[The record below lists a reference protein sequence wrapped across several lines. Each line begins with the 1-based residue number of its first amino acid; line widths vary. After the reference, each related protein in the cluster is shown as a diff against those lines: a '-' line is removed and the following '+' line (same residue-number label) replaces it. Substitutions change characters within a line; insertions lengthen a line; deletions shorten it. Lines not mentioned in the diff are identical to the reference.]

1 MTDKS
6 NRKKLDKYRHD
17 VIDFLSK
24 NRYVEDG
31 EHKHTHQSWGNIIQ
45 GKFFLDKDKVKEF
58 LKLYCTAV
66 ENGVNDF
73 SILEI
78 QKDYSPIIIDI
89 DLKAPNEGTFERLY
103 DEEMVKT
110 IISKYIEAINIYLDV
125 GDQDYKICLFEKK
138 RPTDNDDVIKDGFHI
153 IFPDL
158 CVHTKLRHLI
168 RDTVVKSCENLFE
181 DFLENTDKIIDK
193 AVVSSNGWFLYG
205 SRKPCCE
212 PYSLTKIYDSDLKII
227 YDCEIDE
234 KLKDTYIIE
243 YLSLHKKSK
252 RYCKKAATNVNER
265 FAESDIEV
273 AYNKLRV
280 DTSSNNMDTKY
291 FRLEAKE
298 DVIRRATKFTN
309 MLSDDRS
316 NNYEEWRNVGLA
328 LHNTDDSLLSVWMD
342 FSGKSSKFR
351 KAVDGN
357 GDCKKFWKQFKT
369 PSSGSLLTIRSLAYW
384 AKEDSP
390 KEFDAYEREEFKNTL
405 RKSLDKSTFSLAK
418 AFYTKFSDRFVCSST
433 KTNLWWEFKDN
444 RWNRVDDAYTIK
456 ILLSEDFAN
465 EYNKEICEMTMQA
478 TKVSGME
485 KEEIQQKLTRI
496 CGIVE
501 KLMNIV
507 HKKNI
512 IEDAKTLFYD
522 PKFEEKL
529 DSNIYLIGF
538 ENGVYD
544 LEHKVFRNGRPDD
557 YIHNSTGYAYR
568 KYSDTML
575 FKTNIDNF
583 FEQILPNKSVRDFF
597 KVALATCISGETKEE
612 KLYILTGSGSNGKS
626 LTVDLMIQA
635 LGNYYMS
642 CPITMITRKRGQSN
656 DASPEKVRMKGK
668 RFGVFQET
676 DEGERINVGIMKE
689 FTGGDKVLV
698 RDLFKGSNEMIEF
711 KPQMKY
717 FLTCNQLPSV
727 PSNDDGTWRRLR
739 VIEFGSK
746 FTDNPSKPNEFLI
759 DKNLKQE
766 IRKWGP
772 SFMSYLINIYEKQYK
787 DKPMVEPVEVM
798 ASTNQ
803 YKMENDFYTEFI
815 IEKINGTDNPKNV
828 ISKDMMWETFRAWYK
843 TNYEGK
849 PLPKRPDML
858 KFMNK
863 AICEPNR
870 KGYYECVVFNTPHES
885 DEDAPKN
892 DLDV

>member
-1 MTDKS
+1 MTEKI

-17 VIDFLSK
+17 VIEFLS
-24 NRYVEDG
+24 NHRYTDDMEQ
-31 EHKHTHQSWGNIIQ
+31 KPTHQSWGNIIQ
-45 GKFFLDKDKVKEF
+45 GRFFLDKDKVRDF
-58 LKLYCTAV
+58 LKLYNTAV
-66 ENGVNDF
+66 ENGINDF

-78 QKDYSPIIIDI
+78 QKDYSPIIVDI
-89 DLKAPNEGTFERLY
+89 DLKAPNDNSNNRLY
-103 DEEMVKT
+103 DDKLIMA
-110 IISKYIEAINIYLDV
+110 IINKYVDAINKYLV
-125 GDQDYKICLFEKK
+125 VPDYNFKICLFEKK
-138 RPTDNDDVIKDGFHI
+138 RATDNDDTIKDGFHI
-153 IFPDL
+153 MFPDL
-158 CVHTKLRHLI
+158 SVHTKIRHLI
-168 RDTVVKSCENLFE
+168 REEVVKSCDNLFE
-181 DFLENTDKIIDK
+181 NYLEAADKIIDK
-193 AVVSSNGWFLYG
+193 SVVSSNGWFLYG
-205 SRKPCCE
+205 SKKPCCE
-212 PYSLTKIYDSDLKII
+212 PYTLTKIFNMELETI
-227 YDCEIDE
+227 YDYENDE
-234 KLKDTYIIE
+234 VLKDSYIIE
-243 YLSLHKKSK
+243 YLSLHKKHK
-252 RYCKKAATNVNER
+252 RYSKSTATPLNESISEDVIDSAFNR
-265 FAESDIEV
+265 LGVDVSAKPFD
-273 AYNKLRV
+273 NKFIR
-280 DTSSNNMDTKY
+280 S
-291 FRLEAKE
+291 EAKE
-298 DVIRRATKFTN
+298 DVIRRATRYAN
-309 MLSDDRS
+309 MLSDDRAT
-316 NNYEEWRNVGLA
+316 NYEEWRNVGLA

-342 FSGKSSKFR
+342 FSTKSKKFK
-351 KAVDGN
+351 KASDGS

-369 PSSGSLLTIRSLAYW
+369 PSTGSLLTIRSLAYW
-384 AKEDSP
+384 AKEDNP
-390 KEFDAYEREEFKNTL
+390 KEYEIFEREEFKNTL

-418 AFYTKFSDRFVCSST
+418 AFYTKFADRFICSST
-433 KTNLWWEFKDN
+433 KTNLWWEFKDH
-444 RWNRVDDAYTIK
+444 RWNRVEDAYTIK

-465 EYNKEICEMTMQA
+465 EYNKEICEMTIQA

-529 DSNIYLIGF
+529 DSNISLIGF
-538 ENGVYD
+538 ENGIYD

-557 YIHNSTGYAYR
+557 YVHNSTGYAFR
-568 KYSDTML
+568 KYSDNML
-575 FKTNIDNF
+575 FKTNIDRF

-597 KVALATCISGETKEE
+597 KIALSTCISGETKEE

-717 FLTCNQLPSV
+717 FLTCNQLPAV

-746 FTDNPSKPNEFLI
+746 FTDVPSKPNEFLI

-766 IRKWGP
+766 IKRWGP
-772 SFMSYLINIYEKQYK
+772 SFMSYLINIYEKQYMNK
-787 DKPMVEPVEVM
+787 QLIEPDEVM

-815 IEKINGTDNPKNV
+815 IEKITGTDDIRNI
-828 ISKDMMWETFRAWYK
+828 ISRDMMWETFKAWYK

-849 PLPKRPDML
+849 PLPKRPDLL

-863 AICEPNR
+863 AIGEPGK
-870 KGYYECVVFNTPHES
+870 KGYQKVIFNAPHES
-885 DEDAPKN
+885 DEEKKN

>member
-1 MTDKS
+1 MTEKS
-6 NRKKLDKYRHD
+6 NRKKLDKYRYD
-17 VIDFLSK
+17 VIEFLS
-24 NRYVEDG
+24 NHRYTDDMEQ
-31 EHKHTHQSWGNIIQ
+31 KPTHQSWGNIIQ
-45 GKFFLDKDKVKEF
+45 GRFFLDKDKVKEF
-58 LKLYCTAV
+58 LKLYCLAI
-66 ENGVNDF
+66 ENGVTDF

-78 QKDYSPIIIDI
+78 QKEYSPIIVDI
-89 DLKAPNEGTFERLY
+89 DLKAPNDNSNKRLY
-103 DEEMVKT
+103 DQELVEN
-110 IISKYIEAINIYLDV
+110 IISKYIEAINKYLDV
-125 GDQDYKICLFEKK
+125 PPYNFKICLFEKK
-138 RPTDNDDVIKDGFHI
+138 RSTDADDNIKDGFHI
-153 IFPDL
+153 MFPDL
-158 CVHTKLRHLI
+158 SVHSKIRHLI
-168 RDTVVKSCENLFE
+168 RNEVVNSCDDLF
-181 DFLENTDKIIDK
+181 DQYLEGPDKVIDK
-193 AVVSSNGWFLYG
+193 SVVSSNGWFLYG
-205 SRKPCCE
+205 SKKPCCE
-212 PYSLTKIYDSDLKII
+212 TYTLTKIYNMELEVV
-227 YDCEIDE
+227 YDYTTDE
-234 KLKDTYIIE
+234 VLKDSYIIE
-243 YLSLHKKSK
+243 YLSLHKKYK
-252 RYCKKAATNVNER
+252 RYSKKLATPLNNS
-265 FAESDIEV
+265 FDDSDIDI
-273 AYNKLRV
+273 AFNKLGV
-280 DTSSNNMDTKY
+280 DITPKTIENKY
-291 FRLEAKE
+291 IRTEAKE
-298 DVIRRATKFTN
+298 DLIRKSTKYTN
-309 MLSDDRS
+309 MLSDERA

-328 LHNTDDSLLSVWMD
+328 LHNTDDSLLSVWID
-342 FSGKSSKFR
+342 FSTKSKKFK
-351 KAVDGN
+351 KASDGN
-357 GDCKKFWKQFKT
+357 GDCNKFWKQFKT
-369 PSSGSLLTIRSLAYW
+369 PSTGSLLTIRSLAYW
-384 AKEDSP
+384 AKEDNP
-390 KEFDAYEREEFKNTL
+390 KEYEIYEREEFKNTL

-418 AFYTKFSDRFVCSST
+418 AFYTKFSDRFVCSSS
-433 KTNLWWEFKDN
+433 KTNLWWEFKDH
-444 RWNRVDDAYTIK
+444 RWNRVEDAYTIK

-529 DSNIYLIGF
+529 DSNVNLIGF

-557 YIHNSTGYAYR
+557 YVHNSTGYAYR
-568 KYSDTML
+568 KFSETML
-575 FKTNIDNF
+575 FKTNIDRF

-597 KVALATCISGETKEE
+597 KIALATCISGDTKEE

-676 DEGERINVGIMKE
+676 DEGEKLNVGIMKE

-717 FLTCNQLPSV
+717 FLTCNQLPAV

-746 FTDNPSKPNEFLI
+746 FTDVPSKPNEFLI

-787 DKPMVEPVEVM
+787 DKSLIEPDEVM

-803 YKMENDFYTEFI
+803 YKMDNDFYTEFI
-815 IEKINGTDNPKNV
+815 IEKVTGTDDSTNI
-828 ISKDMMWETFRAWYK
+828 ISRDNMWETFKAWYK

-849 PLPKRPDML
+849 PLPKRPELL

-863 AICEPNR
+863 AIGEPNKR
-870 KGYYECVVFNTPHES
+870 GYQKVIFNAPHES
-885 DEDAPKN
+885 DEDVKN
-892 DLDV
+892 DLDL